1 MPILPIIILG
11 LIQGITE
18 FLPISSSAHLI
29 IAPYLFDFENQGLII
44 DICLHIGTLLAVI
57 IYFNKDVLSYLKA
70 IPKIFSSKSNEE
82 TRDVKNLIIATF
94 PIVLGGGIIYFL
106 NLTHLLRNL
115 QVIGFATIFFGILLY
130 FADIKNTGSNK
141 LNQISFKK
149 VFIIGCSQILAIIP
163 GTSRAGII
171 YTTSR
176 FYKISRVEAA
186 KFSILLSI
194 PTILLSSF
202 VPISEMITIDNHVVT
217 QNALL
222 AILIAFITAIIS
234 INLLLKWVSS
244 HSMLPFVIYRIIL
257 GSIILI
263 LAI

>member
-1 MPILPIIILG
+1 MIFWIDNPN
-11 LIQGITE
+11 
-18 FLPISSSAHLI
+18 FLFFISSTADSAST
-29 IAPYLFDFENQGLII
+29 IA
-44 DICLHIGTLLAVI
+44 
-57 IYFNKDVLSYLKA
+57 S
-70 IPKIFSSKSNEE
+70 
-82 TRDVKNLIIATF
+82 
-94 PIVLGGGIIYFL
+94 
-106 NLTHLLRNL
+106 
-115 QVIGFATIFFGILLY
+115 IFFGILLY
-130 FADIKNTGSNK
+130 FADIKNIGSDK
-141 LNQISFKK
+141 LNQIGFKK

-202 VPISEMITIDNHVVT
+202 VPIVEMITIDNHIVT

-257 GSIILI
+257 GSVILI

>member
-1 MPILPIIILG
+1 MSSVELTLTGYDLYAIAFYNITYAAGSGYDLNKWDFSIDGGSNYLSS
-11 LIQGITE
+11 GIYQ
-18 FLPISSSAHLI
+18 A
-29 IAPYLFDFENQGLII
+29 
-44 DICLHIGTLLAVI
+44 
-57 IYFNKDVLSYLKA
+57 
-70 IPKIFSSKSNEE
+70 E
-82 TRDVKNLIIATF
+82 TRAASWSNSNGSTGRSNVAYVEIGEIYGSGQNHD
-94 PIVLGGGIIYFL
+94 GIIYFL

-130 FADIKNTGSNK
+130 FADIKNTGSDK

-202 VPISEMITIDNHVVT
+202 APIAEMIAIDNHVVT